1 MAVKLLVGKTSVIIC
16 LHFSAN
22 RFLLRKVQCDL
33 EKEIMKITVAG
44 LFLKVLVYAP
54 KL

>member
-1 MAVKLLVGKTSVIIC
+1 MDVKLLVGKTSLTIY

-22 RFLLRKVQCDL
+22 RFSLRKVQWDL
-33 EKEIMKITVAG
+33 EKEIMKITSWS
-44 LFLKVLVYAP
+44 FPKVVLYSS